1 MSLTERRNLAYSSKL
16 CFNCLEDGHMT
27 RDCSSKSTCKKCQKK
42 HNTLLHPEMVD
53 TRKTVPFNQNT
64 ALHQSTSQF
73 DTVVLPTAIIP
84 VIKSDGSILKCRALL
99 DSGAQLRMMTEDCAQ
114 RLQLKRTPASMRL
127 NGIVSSQNI
136 SSSIGIFK
144 IQTPC
149 VPTFEVKALVR
160 PNLSQFLPTHSFKV
174 QGCFQSRSINL
185 ADPEF
190 MESRQIDLILGSDVY
205 EHVVL
210 DGKLQEDNRLHLRN
224 TIFGWVVSGK
234 FLEQTNQVHTVTVLK
249 TDIDLKR
256 FWELEEVQLPQKMTE
271 EEIQCEQHFID
282 TTKQAEYGRFIVKL
296 PFKQPQRTLSDSF
309 VQAKRRFLSLE
320 RRLTANP
327 QLHEK
332 YRAFIKEFMDLGHL
346 EEIPADEVDKPS
358 CETYYLPH
366 HCVFKED
373 STTTKLKVVFDGSAK
388 TSNGQSLNE
397 TLMVGA
403 KHQPDL
409 YSTLLRFRFHKI
421 ALSGDIAKM
430 YHQIAL
436 DKDDKDFHRILWR
449 DNPQEPIKHLR
460 MTRVTYGIASSSF
473 HSIRSLQETANRLSD
488 DSLKRAILH
497 DFYVDD
503 YLGGAADN
511 DSARKLVFTLIQ
523 ELKRFGFE
531 LRKWTSSD
539 SAITL
544 SLPDNLRET
553 AESFKI
559 LDKEY
564 HIKTL
569 GVRWNPNP
577 DTFTF
582 KVNLDD
588 IRTHTK
594 RALLA
599 DISKL
604 FDPNGWLGPII
615 IKYKCLLQKSGNW
628 DLSGILYCQT
638 KSQKSGC
645 HHVTVS
651 NS

>member
-1 MSLTERRNLAYSSKL
+1 
-16 CFNCLEDGHMT
+16 
-27 RDCSSKSTCKKCQKK
+27 
-42 HNTLLHPEMVD
+42 
-53 TRKTVPFNQNT
+53 
-64 ALHQSTSQF
+64 
-73 DTVVLPTAIIP
+73 
-84 VIKSDGSILKCRALL
+84 
-99 DSGAQLRMMTEDCAQ
+99 
-114 RLQLKRTPASMRL
+114 
-127 NGIVSSQNI
+127 
-136 SSSIGIFK
+136 
-144 IQTPC
+144 
-149 VPTFEVKALVR
+149 
-160 PNLSQFLPTHSFKV
+160 
-174 QGCFQSRSINL
+174 
-185 ADPEF
+185 
-190 MESRQIDLILGSDVY
+190 
-205 EHVVL
+205 
-210 DGKLQEDNRLHLRN
+210 
-224 TIFGWVVSGK
+224 
-234 FLEQTNQVHTVTVLK
+234 
-249 TDIDLKR
+249 
-256 FWELEEVQLPQKMTE
+256 
-271 EEIQCEQHFID
+271 
-282 TTKQAEYGRFIVKL
+282 
-296 PFKQPQRTLSDSF
+296 
-309 VQAKRRFLSLE
+309 
-320 RRLTANP
+320 
-327 QLHEK
+327 
-332 YRAFIKEFMDLGHL
+332 MDLGHL

-366 HCVFKED
+366 HWVFKED
-373 STTTKLKVVFDGSAK
+373 STTTKLRVLFDGSAK

-403 KHQPDL
+403 KLQPYL

-430 YHQIAL
+430 YRQIAS

-488 DSLKRAILH
+488 DLLKRAILH

-503 YLGGAADN
+503 YRGGAADN
-511 DSARKLVFTLIQ
+511 DSARELVFTLIQ

-594 RALLA
+594 RALLS

-615 IKYKCLLQKSGNW
+615 IKYKCLLQKIWQLGLEWDTLLPNEITEEWLSSRDSLKQLENLQIPRCVLPDKKFENFQLHLFTDASEKAYAATVFSRFQSSDESISVQLLVAKTRVAPVKVVNLPRLELCGAQLGTRLIKTVIESLQSLTITIDSVHAWTDSTIVLQWLNQLPRTW
-628 DLSGILYCQT
+628 ATFVANRVSEIQDFLPRNKWNHVPSQNNPADLSSRGADVRDLLQS
-638 KSQKSGC
+638 KL
-645 HHVTVS
+645 
-651 NS
+651 